1 MVGAI
6 RGIRKAVAC
15 ALLLPLAA
23 ACSTPPPISV
33 AQEKALGRQAEG
45 QFNQNLMR
53 DAVVVKYVRDLG
65 NELTKAAKP
74 SPFKFNF
81 YVVEDRSLN
90 AFAIPGGSIYVHTGL
105 ILKVKN
111 ASELAGVVSHEIG
124 HATARHVA
132 QSYTQRQRIGFFA
145 NLLGVIGL
153 ILSGGRVDPRGATSL
168 GAYAYAMS
176 FSREFESEA
185 DSLGVET
192 MYAARWD
199 PNGLP
204 DFFETLQAESEK
216 GGYGAPGFL
225 RSHPFEAD
233 RAAATR
239 KQIAELG
246 PLPADLKRDD
256 EKLRAI
262 QARIR
267 SLMGADAEDPKELEK
282 KKNKQ

>member
-1 MVGAI
+1 MLHAT
-6 RGIRKAVAC
+6 RRPLAC
-15 ALLLPLAA
+15 ALILSLAT
-23 ACSTPPPISV
+23 ACSTPAPISV
-33 AQEKALGRQAEG
+33 AQEKAIGRQAES
-45 QFNQNLMR
+45 QYNQNLMR

-65 NELTKAAKP
+65 MELTKAAKP
-74 SPFKFNF
+74 SPFRFNF

-90 AFAIPGGSIYVHTGL
+90 AFAIPGASIYVHTGL
-105 ILKVKN
+105 ILKAKN
-111 ASELAGVVSHEIG
+111 ASELAGVMSHEIG

-132 QSYTQRQRIGFFA
+132 QSYSQQQRIGFFA
-145 NLLGVIGL
+145 NLVGFIGL
-153 ILSGGRVDPRGATSL
+153 ILSGGRVDPRGATGL
-168 GAYAYAMS
+168 AGYAYVMS

-192 MYAARWD
+192 MVNAGWD

-204 DFFETLQAESEK
+204 SFFETLQAESNS
-216 GGYGAPGFL
+216 GGFGVPLFL

-239 KQIAELG
+239 KQIADMG
-246 PLPADLKRDD
+246 TLPPMKQDD

-267 SLMGADAEDPKELEK
+267 SLMGPDAEDPKELEK
-282 KKNKQ
+282 NRKR